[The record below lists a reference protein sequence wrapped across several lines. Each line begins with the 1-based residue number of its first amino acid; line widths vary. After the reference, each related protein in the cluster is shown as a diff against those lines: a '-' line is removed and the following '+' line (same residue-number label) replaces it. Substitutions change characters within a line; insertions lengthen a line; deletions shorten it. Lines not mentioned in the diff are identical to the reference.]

1 MNQNEELISK
11 RDEKNRLVILRNNLK
26 EKRSEINSLIRHQTQ
41 RRDNLRIR
49 IEDMKLN
56 LKKFTYNKYRFL
68 GKDHYPFVTREEKA
82 MLFRALDEA
91 ADWAN
96 KDYFKGQKKISEA
109 CKKLECINNEIKI
122 MREDLKTIDSYIT
135 KINSRIRNL
144 SE

>member
-1 MNQNEELISK
+1 MNQNEEYTSK
-11 RDEKNRLVILRNNLK
+11 RDEKNRLVIMRNNFK
-26 EKRSEINSLIRHQTQ
+26 EKGSETDSLIKYQTQ

-56 LKKFTYNKYRFL
+56 LKKFSYDKYRFL

-109 CKKLECINNEIKI
+109 CRKLEYLNNEIKV

-135 KINSRIRNL
+135 KINSRIRKL

>member
-1 MNQNEELISK
+1 MNQNEEYTSK
-11 RDEKNRLVILRNNLK
+11 RDEKNRLVIMRNNFK
-26 EKRSEINSLIRHQTQ
+26 EKRSETDSLIKYQTQ

-49 IEDMKLN
+49 IRDMKLN
-56 LKKFTYNKYRFL
+56 LKKFSYDKYRFL

-109 CKKLECINNEIKI
+109 CKKLECINNEINI

>member
-1 MNQNEELISK
+1 MNQNEEYTSK
-11 RDEKNRLVILRNNLK
+11 RDEKNRLVIMRNNFK
-26 EKRSEINSLIRHQTQ
+26 EKRSETDSLIKYQTQ

-49 IEDMKLN
+49 IRDMKLN
-56 LKKFTYNKYRFL
+56 LKKFSYDKYRFL
-68 GKDHYPFVTREEKA
+68 GKDHFPFVTREEKA

-109 CKKLECINNEIKI
+109 CKKLECINNEINI

-135 KINSRIRNL
+135 EINVRIRNL

>member
-26 EKRSEINSLIRHQTQ
+26 EKRSEINSLINHQTQ

-68 GKDHYPFVTREEKA
+68 GKDHYLFVTREEKA
-82 MLFRALDEA
+82 MLFRALEGA
-91 ADWAN
+91 KDWAN
-96 KDYFKGQKKISEA
+96 GDYFKEQKKISEA
-109 CKKLECINNEIKI
+109 CRKLEYLNNEIKV